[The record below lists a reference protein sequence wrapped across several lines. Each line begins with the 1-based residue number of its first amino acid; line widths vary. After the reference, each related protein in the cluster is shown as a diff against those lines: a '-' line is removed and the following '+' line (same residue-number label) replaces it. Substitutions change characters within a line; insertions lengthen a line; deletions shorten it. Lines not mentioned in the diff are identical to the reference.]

1 MTRHDMATPQIYFV
15 SDELDARGKQ
25 TLIPYLPHQ
34 CSMATTGG
42 GYFSYNGQP
51 YQALLAC
58 DYPRQVNLHTH
69 ATRDLFAL
77 RRAEDGLL
85 TWSDV
90 PRRVRKGSDPAAAPL
105 AVLWGQGRL
114 CGACEALLKERCEE
128 DTKDGVQ
135 ELGDRR
141 FLLTKEAFGRDTEMY
156 HCLAVLPEVAG
167 NSRCDF
173 IVAEVSDTG
182 EVQCEPGV
190 LYAVSSGGV
199 DLGSVLQSVSQAVI
213 DWGL

>member
-1 MTRHDMATPQIYFV
+1 MAVPQIYFV
-15 SDELDARGKQ
+15 SDELDDRGREK
-25 TLIPYLPHQ
+25 LAPYLPHQ
-34 CSMATTGG
+34 CSMATSGG
-42 GYFSYNGQP
+42 GYFSYNDQH
-51 YQALLAC
+51 YHALLDC

-69 ATRDLFAL
+69 ATRNLFAL

-85 TWSDV
+85 EWSDV
-90 PRRVRKGSDPAAAPL
+90 PRSLRKGSDPAAAPL

-114 CGACEALLKERCEE
+114 RGACEALLKERCE
-128 DTKDGVQ
+128 DSTKDGVQ

-156 HCLAVLPEVAG
+156 HCLAVLPEVVG
-167 NSRCDF
+167 NARCDF

-182 EVQCEPGV
+182 EVQCEPSV
-190 LYAVSSGGV
+190 RQHVSSDGV
-199 DLGSVLQSVSQAVI
+199 DLGSVLRSVSRAVI